1 MFRATILPRG
11 ALWALAALACAV
23 SLGLAR
29 AAVAAEAI
37 ILTGKVVTTVT
48 RAVPVP
54 FNSVVDEVLVRP
66 GDAVEDGSPLL
77 RYHLQDEAER
87 ILQREVTSGA
97 GTEGLKGQVLDME
110 RQLAQLVAERNKSR
124 QLVASGLGS
133 KQALSRQE
141 SSVSALRDRIE
152 LTQSTIRKTESNFAA
167 RLRELSGYFGQPIRE
182 GEELPRTL
190 VLTSPI
196 RGYVLS
202 LASNLNPG
210 NLMAANSAPVQV
222 GQLNP
227 VLIQVPVYEADVN
240 TIKVGDKAQVE
251 IPSLGDRKF
260 TGLVSEISWLS
271 TDMNVANPSYYTVEL
286 TVANPDLVLK
296 PGFKA
301 VVRFDGG
308 GQAAGK

>member
-1 MFRATILPRG
+1 MFSAKTLPRG
-11 ALWALAALACAV
+11 FLCALAALACTAL
-23 SLGLAR
+23 LGYTEAAR
-29 AAVAAEAI
+29 AAESI

-54 FNSVVDEVLVRP
+54 FNSVVDEVLVKP
-66 GDAVEDGSPLL
+66 GEAVEDGSPLV

-87 ILQREVTSGA
+87 ILQREVTTGA
-97 GTEGLKGQVLDME
+97 GTEGIKGQVLDLE
-110 RQLAQLVAERNKSR
+110 RQLNQTTAERNKAR

-133 KQALSRQE
+133 KQALSRLE
-141 SSVSALRDRIE
+141 ASVASLQKRIGLLE
-152 LTQSTIRKTESNFAA
+152 ATIRKSESTFAA
-167 RLRELSGYFGQPIRE
+167 RLKELSGYFGQPIKE

-196 RGYVLS
+196 KGYVLS
-202 LASNLNPG
+202 LAANLDPG

-286 TVANPDLVLK
+286 TVPNPDLVLK

-301 VVRFDGG
+301 VVRFGG
-308 GQAAGK
+308 GGKAAAK